1 MFLEFEIV
9 YKVMKK
15 VGKLSEARMVKPAE
29 PKFYSLLSDD
39 LFENKVKGYASMGIK
54 GGTKAAAKEA
64 ARRKKLKE
72 DEVPKPDD
80 LASNRP
86 PQASLST
93 TNRGPAVNPRTYQV
107 GNQMTDAKDSNW
119 IQGAEAD
126 IKRRGTEGK
135 CTPITKPGCT
145 GRAKALAK
153 TFKKMAKKRD
163 AEVVSKKERAAKRG
177 KATMKKETV
186 TPQGQTTDNKGQKVF
201 HPRSPEL
208 KKRQA
213 EREKQA
219 AAYKASMN

>member
-1 MFLEFEIV
+1 M
-9 YKVMKK
+9 
-15 VGKLSEARMVKPAE
+15 GKPL
-29 PKFYSLLSDD
+29 
-39 LFENKVKGYASMGIK
+39 
-54 GGTKAAAKEA
+54 
-64 ARRKKLKE
+64 LKE
-72 DEVPKPDD
+72 DEVPDPRD

-107 GNQMTDAKDSNW
+107 GNQMTDAKDPDW

-163 AEVVSKKERAAKRG
+163 DEIVSKKERAAKRG

-186 TPQGQTTDNKGQKVF
+186 TPQGQTTDNQGKKVF
-201 HPRSPEL
+201 HPKSPEL
-208 KKRQA
+208 QKRQA